1 MATSRPGRMLWLLK
15 RLVDTTKT
23 ERSARSARS
32 GAQEA
37 QEAQEAGTCSGAGCR
52 TAAVSH
58 FNSKIFRVL

>member
-23 ERSARSARS
+23 ERSARSERS
-32 GAQEA
+32 EA

>member
-1 MATSRPGRMLWLLK
+1 MLWLLK

-23 ERSARSARS
+23 ERSARSGRS
-32 GAQEA
+32 EA
-37 QEAQEAGTCSGAGCR
+37 QEAPEALTCSGAGCR

>member
-23 ERSARSARS
+23 ERSARSERS
-32 GAQEA
+32 EA

-52 TAAVSH
+52 NAAVSH
-58 FNSKIFRVL
+58 FDSKIFRVL